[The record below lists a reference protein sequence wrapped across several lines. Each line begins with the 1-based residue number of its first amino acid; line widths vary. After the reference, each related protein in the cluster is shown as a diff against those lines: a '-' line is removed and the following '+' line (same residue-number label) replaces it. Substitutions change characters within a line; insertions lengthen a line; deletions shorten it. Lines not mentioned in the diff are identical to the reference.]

1 MIIYKPKPGMLNIN
15 EKNALGSLYYKA
27 SIDGTFNE
35 IETFIN
41 AKVDVK
47 KEDSGW

>member
-1 MIIYKPKPGMLNIN
+1 MGKGCYYARNI
-15 EKNALGSLYYKA
+15 S
-27 SIDGTFNE
+27 DRTFNE